1 MGFNSNPEYGGSPS
15 GTWTLTKVEEEPA
28 AMPSAAS
35 MKLMSKV
42 ERRMIVENVKVMTKL
57 NSNFLFASAR

>member
-1 MGFNSNPEYGGSPS
+1 
-15 GTWTLTKVEEEPA
+15 
-28 AMPSAAS
+28 

-42 ERRMIVENVKVMTKL
+42 ERRMMAENAKVMTKL